1 MKYNNYFK
9 IDVALLMFSIWSYVM
24 SNAWMCIPYVVAFS
38 CFGVYDFYKMNKEG
52 NYFCMKS

>member
-24 SNAWMCIPYVVAFS
+24 SNAWMCIFFVVAFV
-38 CFGVYDFYKMNKEG
+38 CFGVYVFFFFFMIGICASEV
-52 NYFCMKS
+52 

>member
-24 SNAWMCIPYVVAFS
+24 FNAWMCVPYAFAFI
-38 CFGVYDFYKMNKEG
+38 CFGTYDFYKMNKKGICINE
-52 NYFCMKS
+52 M

>member
-24 SNAWMCIPYVVAFS
+24 SNAWMCIPYAVAFL